1 MILNDLEINDIH
13 EFLFFN
19 DFAINEKFYNIN
31 ILIIS
36 L

>member
-1 MILNDLEINDIH
+1 MLNDLEINDIH

-19 DFAINEKFYNIN
+19 DLERNKKYYYIDT
-31 ILIIS
+31 LIVS